1 MFFSKKADTDKI
13 KELESAIATLRNEVA
28 FYKEIASFSQEEM
41 LIVLDAK
48 GSPLFKN
55 ERATS
60 QIKSPQELY
69 RELQK
74 NTQLIT
80 LNSCTAKVSH
90 QKSKIFS
97 ATFYRITKTDMRD
110 TRESDILSMHQLYL

>member
-13 KELESAIATLRNEVA
+13 KELESEIATLRNEVA